1 MNLFLLGAGFDID
14 ATREAGPVYGN
25 SIYIGHH
32 QIDCG
37 YPLVADVLKLCFDLD
52 ELPTGKS
59 VEDLFSDASQMGNYK
74 PMERLVDRLMA
85 ADYYLAHKLATS
97 EQSNSYRKFFEK
109 FDGSHFLTFN
119 YDSLPE
125 IFLSQTGRWYPE
137 DGYGIPVATR
147 LAFGVKLPANEK
159 SASLVIHLH
168 GSACVYTIES
178 EIVGNPVGGIAQL
191 VHRAEPLYAFD
202 PDSTSHCFPRYD
214 RVVSSTGHIRIDERV
229 IAPVP
234 DKSEGLK
241 EAFIRQ
247 SYAKALPLIRQAGS
261 LIALG
266 YSFSPHDRVSY
277 NPVLEALAQSDE
289 RTLLVVS
296 PQARELAKR
305 ISAEYPNLRVSF
317 VGKTFG
323 QWAADSFRGL

>member
-1 MNLFLLGAGFDID
+1 MNLFLFGAGFDID

-52 ELPTGKS
+52 ELPRGKS
-59 VEDLFSDASQMGNYK
+59 VEDLFSDALRMGNYK

-97 EQSNSYRKFFEK
+97 EQSNSYWKFFEK
-109 FDGSHFLTFN
+109 FDGAQFLTFN

-125 IFLSQTGRWYPE
+125 IFLSQTGRWHPE
-137 DGYGIPVATR
+137 DGYGVPVATR
-147 LAFGVKLPANEK
+147 LAFGVKLHANEK

-241 EAFIRQ
+241 EAFVRQ
-247 SYAKALPLIRQAGS
+247 SYAKALPLVRQAGS
-261 LIALG
+261 LVALG
-266 YSFSPHDRVSY
+266 YSFSPYDRMSY
-277 NPVLEALAQSDE
+277 NPVLEALAQSHE

-305 ISAEYPNLRVSF
+305 ISAEFPDLRVRP
-317 VGKTFG
+317 VEKTFRG
-323 QWAADSFRGL
+323 WAADSFRGL

>member
-1 MNLFLLGAGFDID
+1 MSLFLIGAGFNID

-37 YPLVADVLKLCFDLD
+37 YPLVADVLKLCFGLD

-59 VEDLFSDASQMGNYK
+59 VEDLFSDALQLGNYK

-97 EQSNSYRKFFEK
+97 EQSDSYWKFFEK
-109 FDGSHFLTFN
+109 FDGSQFLTFN

-137 DGYGIPVATR
+137 DGYGVAVATR
-147 LAFGVKLPANEK
+147 LAFGVKLSANEK

-247 SYAKALPLIRQAGS
+247 SYAKALPLVRQAGS

-266 YSFSPHDRVSY
+266 YSFSPYDRVSY
-277 NPVLEALAQSDE
+277 NPVLEALAHSHG

-305 ISAEYPNLRVSF
+305 ICAEYPDLRVRP
-317 VGKTFG
+317 VEKTLRG
-323 QWAADSFRGL
+323 WAADSFRGL